1 MNREMK
7 IYVLQNKRTK
17 KIVAQFDYNYYPAKL
32 KYTDSGLPP
41 YIWSE
46 EEFDLHT
53 EEDIAKEKWIDLSKF
68 EFKLVDLAFQNKW
81 QKLKKWLND
90 RMEHYN
96 DCLNENVLISLER
109 QGVLSARY
117 NQCFETIAQMEYI
130 EKELEGEDE

>member
-1 MNREMK
+1 MK
-7 IYVLQNKRTK
+7 IYVLQNKKTK

-68 EFKLVDLAFQNKW
+68 EFILVDLAFQDKW
-81 QKLKKWLND
+81 QKLKEWLKEQINFD
-90 RMEHYN
+90 KEEIEENKEIPNLPNRHY
-96 DCLNENVLISLER
+96 LTIENIIIDKM
-109 QGVLSARY
+109 Q
-117 NQCFETIAQMEYI
+117 
-130 EKELEGEDE
+130 ELEQGEKNVED

>member
-1 MNREMK
+1 MK
-7 IYVLQNKRTK
+7 IYVLQNKKTK

-68 EFKLVDLAFQNKW
+68 EFILVDLAFQDKW
-81 QKLKKWLND
+81 QKLKEWVKLQID
-90 RMEHYN
+90 G
-96 DCLNENVLISLER
+96 LNEQLVDYDFDSDCREISIE
-109 QGVLSARY
+109 
-117 NQCFETIAQMEYI
+117 NFEIMLQQMR
-130 EKELEGEDE
+130 ELEVEDVED

>member
-1 MNREMK
+1 MNREVK
-7 IYVLQNKRTK
+7 IYVLQNKKTK

-68 EFKLVDLAFQNKW
+68 EFILVDLAFQDKW
-81 QKLKKWLND
+81 QKLKEWLKEQINFD
-90 RMEHYN
+90 KEEIEENKEIPNLPNRHY
-96 DCLNENVLISLER
+96 LTIENIIIDKM
-109 QGVLSARY
+109 Q
-117 NQCFETIAQMEYI
+117 
-130 EKELEGEDE
+130 ELEKGEKNVED

>member
-1 MNREMK
+1 MK
-7 IYVLQNKRTK
+7 IYVLQNKKTK

-68 EFKLVDLAFQNKW
+68 EFILVDLAFQDKW
-81 QKLKKWLND
+81 QKLKEWLKKINHPKIVD
-90 RMEHYN
+90 EFTSGI
-96 DCLNENVLISLER
+96 DCAIKRVLDKMQE
-109 QGVLSARY
+109 LS
-117 NQCFETIAQMEYI
+117 EE
-130 EKELEGEDE
+130 E

>member
-1 MNREMK
+1 MK
-7 IYVLQNKRTK
+7 IYVLQNKKTK

-68 EFKLVDLAFQNKW
+68 EFILVDLAFQDKW
-81 QKLKKWLND
+81 QKLKEWVSFTQPENIND
-90 RMEHYN
+90 EFICGACSAYS
-96 DCLNENVLISLER
+96 NVIDKM
-109 QGVLSARY
+109 Q
-117 NQCFETIAQMEYI
+117 
-130 EKELEGEDE
+130 ELEKGEQE

>member
-1 MNREMK
+1 MK
-7 IYVLQNKRTK
+7 IYVLQNKKTK

-68 EFKLVDLAFQNKW
+68 EFILVDLAFQDKW
-81 QKLKKWLND
+81 QKLKEWVEEEIKKHEPTYD
-90 RMEHYN
+90 ERMALKDDYFDKKYAQALYN
-96 DCLNENVLISLER
+96 KVLER
-109 QGVLSARY
+109 MQ
-117 NQCFETIAQMEYI
+117 
-130 EKELEGEDE
+130 ELEGEDE

>member
-1 MNREMK
+1 MK
-7 IYVLQNKRTK
+7 IYVLQNKKTK

-68 EFKLVDLAFQNKW
+68 EFILVDLAFQDKW
-81 QKLKKWLND
+81 QKLKEWLKLQID
-90 RMEHYN
+90 G
-96 DCLNENVLISLER
+96 LNEQLVDYDFDSDCREISIE
-109 QGVLSARY
+109 
-117 NQCFETIAQMEYI
+117 NFEIMLQQMQ
-130 EKELEGEDE
+130 ELEGEDE

>member
-1 MNREMK
+1 MK
-7 IYVLQNKRTK
+7 IYVLQNKKTK

-68 EFKLVDLAFQNKW
+68 EFILVDLAFQDKW
-81 QKLKKWLND
+81 QKLKEWLKNQITDLRRIEIKTKTQSLRVND
-90 RMEHYN
+90 AVNCFRE
-96 DCLNENVLISLER
+96 VLYKM
-109 QGVLSARY
+109 Q
-117 NQCFETIAQMEYI
+117 
-130 EKELEGEDE
+130 ELVVEDE

>member
-1 MNREMK
+1 MK
-7 IYVLQNKRTK
+7 IYVLQNKKTK

-68 EFKLVDLAFQNKW
+68 EFILVDLAFQDKW
-81 QKLKKWLND
+81 QKLKEWVSFTQPKNIND
-90 RMEHYN
+90 EFISGVCSAYS
-96 DCLNENVLISLER
+96 NVIDKMR
-109 QGVLSARY
+109 
-117 NQCFETIAQMEYI
+117 
-130 EKELEGEDE
+130 ELEGEDE

>member
-1 MNREMK
+1 MK
-7 IYVLQNKRTK
+7 IYVLQNKKTK

-68 EFKLVDLAFQNKW
+68 EFILVDLAFQDKW
-81 QKLKKWLND
+81 QKLKEWLDRVLQAYLND
-90 RMEHYN
+90 YDEEIVGLLN
-96 DCLNENVLISLER
+96 DIIDKM
-109 QGVLSARY
+109 Q
-117 NQCFETIAQMEYI
+117 
-130 EKELEGEDE
+130 ELEAEDE

>member
-1 MNREMK
+1 MNREVK
-7 IYVLQNKRTK
+7 IYVLQNKKTK

-68 EFKLVDLAFQNKW
+68 EFKLVDLAFQDKW
-81 QKLKKWLND
+81 QKLKEWLDND
-90 RMEHYN
+90 DTGFIHEWADQSADTVVATY
-96 DCLNENVLISLER
+96 DVL
-109 QGVLSARY
+109 
-117 NQCFETIAQMEYI
+117 
-130 EKELEGEDE
+130 EKMQELEKGEKDEQN

>member
-1 MNREMK
+1 MK
-7 IYVLQNKRTK
+7 VYVLQNKETK

-68 EFKLVDLAFQNKW
+68 EFILVDLAFKDKW
-81 QKLKKWLND
+81 QKLKEWLEKAILRNKDNIISKND
-90 RMEHYN
+90 Y
-96 DCLNENVLISLER
+96 ENVLVIM
-109 QGVLSARY
+109 Q
-117 NQCFETIAQMEYI
+117 
-130 EKELEGEDE
+130 ELEGE

>member
-1 MNREMK
+1 MK
-7 IYVLQNKRTK
+7 IYVLQNKKTK

-68 EFKLVDLAFQNKW
+68 EFKLVDLAFQDKW
-81 QKLKKWLND
+81 QKLKEWIKEREKKHTLMLKASAFEDIEILNK
-90 RMEHYN
+90 M
-96 DCLNENVLISLER
+96 
-109 QGVLSARY
+109 Q
-117 NQCFETIAQMEYI
+117 
-130 EKELEGEDE
+130 ELEGEDE

>member
-1 MNREMK
+1 MK
-7 IYVLQNKRTK
+7 IYVLQNKKTK

-68 EFKLVDLAFQNKW
+68 EFILVDLAFQDKW
-81 QKLKKWLND
+81 QKLKEWLKEQSKILDKAYLCRQTSKTYILLDKWCKG
-90 RMEHYN
+90 MFAKF
-96 DCLNENVLISLER
+96 ILEKM
-109 QGVLSARY
+109 Q
-117 NQCFETIAQMEYI
+117 
-130 EKELEGEDE
+130 ELEQGEKDGNNK

>member
-1 MNREMK
+1 MK
-7 IYVLQNKRTK
+7 IYVLQNKKTK

-68 EFKLVDLAFQNKW
+68 EFILVDLAFQDKW
-81 QKLKKWLND
+81 QKLKREVFNYCPPKS
-90 RMEHYN
+90 
-96 DCLNENVLISLER
+96 ISSLEYANGYHDAMKKIYSVM
-109 QGVLSARY
+109 Q
-117 NQCFETIAQMEYI
+117 
-130 EKELEGEDE
+130 ELEGEDE